1 MPGKLSLALALLAL
15 ISTAQAHSLEK
26 RQTTVSFEG
35 TYEDIRELV
44 IRITLA
50 FTLAAVLVVVVA
62 PVFGYKV
69 DLLVSQISSL
79 AAASDTAEAAAA
91 EDAGYGATAG
101 GYAGYAASGYAAAAR
116 RLMGGSWTSVLHSI
130 DLVDTAFN
138 YMDIEEESCR
148 LKTVCEMEAY
158 AVAHP
163 LAKLAIN
170 TINSNLRGLDRY
182 QDAIDAGMNGQDCAF
197 LYDQCQFSYFGY

>member
-1 MPGKLSLALALLAL
+1 MQILTTNHRLT
-15 ISTAQAHSLEK
+15 ISPQG
-26 RQTTVSFEG
+26 FEG

-79 AAASDTAEAAAA
+79 AAVSDTSEAAAV

-101 GYAGYAASGYAAAAR
+101 GYTGYAASGYAAAAR
-116 RLMGGSWTSVLHSI
+116 RLMGGSWTSVLHRWPRPLTLTWPIVEDNKFVKSMTRS
-130 DLVDTAFN
+130 DGGGTRRTAAASQLCKWK
-138 YMDIEEESCR
+138 EEHWLILLRTQTWKHNKETKF
-148 LKTVCEMEAY
+148 KTQ
-158 AVAHP
+158 
-163 LAKLAIN
+163 
-170 TINSNLRGLDRY
+170 T
-182 QDAIDAGMNGQDCAF
+182 QT
-197 LYDQCQFSYFGY
+197 